1 MDKVIKLQSLQGSG
15 FDAVK
20 KLCDFDIPP
29 GAVYD
34 LSSSY
39 INLVASVTTDDQNAD
54 AQGQGIYPLV
64 CSFDNQASVCPNVSY
79 IKNGSLSSAA
89 AGQICNVRKVDTLQ
103 SSLYQHKKSFE
114 MVEGDEF
121 KNSENT
127 ISKSRV
133 RHTIFREL
141 HQDGSTASR
150 EVDAHIQLPLK
161 ELFDYCDYP
170 EFDCN
175 RHGAARLSLELQV
188 NALAPTVD
196 ENTTLYS
203 NSGRDVLA
211 NFTAAAG
218 TNNTFTTAYVFRS
231 LAESPYYVGQ
241 KIKLAFNNTVGNDGD
256 GSQIRVIS
264 AINYI
269 NGATADQGKIQIT
282 VSNAL
287 TTNAGV
293 AANEPKVGDTYTC
306 KVEVFGFAAAGG
318 TVSTTFSSAS
328 LVLSV
333 VGSPQGLDSKPRPY
347 QTYSTEEYN
356 GSGAG
361 IDSHQHQVSVEPNCS
376 GVYICYPDS
385 RAGSVGVRSFNAEIT
400 SATTLR
406 LRHNDTDL
414 TNRAV
419 PYDSPLSYE
428 RLMMTM
434 GNSGYKINS
443 INPNQASTASGQSS
457 QAAYEGG
464 NKVKITMAASPLA
477 PIPEYS
483 QLQINHEGIQG
494 GGTGLQRV
502 AVYKELQKVV

>member
-15 FDAVK
+15 FDSIK
-20 KLCDFDIPP
+20 RLCDFDIPS

-39 INLVASVTTDDQNAD
+39 INLVASVSTDDGGAD
-54 AQGQGIYPLV
+54 GGQGVYEIT
-64 CSFDNQASVCPNVSY
+64 STFDGNANVAPTVAY
-79 IKNGSLSSAA
+79 IKNASLSSAA
-89 AGQICNVRKVDTLQ
+89 AGEICNVRKVDTLQ

-121 KNSENT
+121 KNSLNT

-133 RHTIFREL
+133 RHTAFREFHL
-141 HQDGSTASR
+141 EGTSKSR
-150 EVDAHIQLPLK
+150 EVEAHIQIPLK

-188 NALAPTVD
+188 DKFAPAVSSSDGDIAQQDRNKMATFV
-196 ENTTLYS
+196 
-203 NSGRDVLA
+203 
-211 NFTAAAG
+211 AAAG
-218 TNNTFTTAYVFRS
+218 TTTLTSQYQFRS
-231 LAESPYYVGQ
+231 LGESPFYVGQ
-241 KIKLAFNNTVGNDGD
+241 KVKVNFTNQTPAVGD
-256 GSQIRVIS
+256 GFQTKVIT

-269 NGATADQGKIQIT
+269 QDNTANQYKLE
-282 VSNAL
+282 L
-287 TTNAGV
+287 TFDSAFTTSAGG
-293 AANEPKVGDTYTC
+293 AANTPKNGDSYDVTITYNQF
-306 KVEVFGFAAAGG
+306 VAGG
-318 TVSTTFSSAS
+318 GTISTTFSSAS

-356 GSGAG
+356 GSGAN
-361 IDSHQHQVSVEPNCS
+361 ITNHQHAISVEPNCS
-376 GVYICYPDS
+376 GVYIAYPN
-385 RAGSVGVRSFNAEIT
+385 SVISSNAQLT
-400 SATTLR
+400 SASTLR
-406 LRHNDTDL
+406 LRHNDIDL
-414 TNRAV
+414 TNRPV
-419 PYDSPLSYE
+419 PYDSPLAYE

-443 INPNQASTASGQSS
+443 INPLEASTSDNQSS

-464 NKVKITMAASPLA
+464 NTLKTVLAASPLA
-477 PIPEYS
+477 PMSEFS
-483 QLQINHEGIQG
+483 QLQISHEGIQAG
-494 GGTGLQRV
+494 GAGLARV